1 MTSRERVLAAIEHRT
16 PDRVPVDYWAHAA
29 VTRRIMAALGAEDF
43 EAMLA
48 RLGVD
53 LRNVRGAVRYIG
65 PERHFLA
72 DGRECDAWGVPSGS
86 SGTYAAQV
94 TGAPLAGATTVAEI
108 ERHAPFPDPDW
119 WDYAPIADACVAA
132 GDHAVM
138 GGAWSPFFCH
148 AMYVMGMQELLEAMA
163 ARPAVAEALLTR
175 IADFYL
181 ESSRRHFE
189 AARGRMDI
197 FFMGDD
203 YGGQTGP
210 LISPSMFRRFIKPHL
225 ARLFAQ
231 AHDFGLK
238 VMLHSCG
245 SVYAFIPDLLEI
257 GMDVLD
263 PVQVRA
269 ADMSA
274 EKLAAEFGA
283 DLCLHGS
290 IDTQQTLPFGSP
302 DDVRAEVRS
311 RLELFPHGGFICGP
325 SQEFMEDVPT
335 QNILALYEAAGA
347 YSPPA

>member
-1 MTSRERVLAAIEHRT
+1 MTSRERVMAAIEHRA
-16 PDRVPVDYWAHAA
+16 PDRVPVDYWAHPP
-29 VTRRIMAALGAEDF
+29 VTERVMAALGAADF
-43 EAMLA
+43 ETMLV

-53 LRNVRGAVRYIG
+53 LRNVRGAARYIG
-65 PERHFLA
+65 PPHHYLP
-72 DGRECDAWGVPSGS
+72 DGRECDMWGVPLGS
-86 SGTYAAQV
+86 RGTYAAKV
-94 TGAPLAGATTVAEI
+94 TGAPLASATTVAEV
-108 ERHAPFPDPDW
+108 ERHRPFPDPDW
-119 WDYAPIADACVAA
+119 WDYAPIADACAAA
-132 GDHAVM
+132 GEHAVM

-148 AMYVMGMQELLEAMA
+148 AMYVIGMAELLEAMA

-181 ESSRRHFE
+181 ESCRRHFQ
-189 AARGRMDI
+189 AARGGMDI

-210 LISPSMFRRFIKPHL
+210 LISLSMFRRFIKPHL

-257 GMDVLD
+257 GMEVLD

-269 ADMSA
+269 RDMSID
-274 EKLAAEFGA
+274 KLAAEFGR
-283 DLCLHGS
+283 DLCFHGS
-290 IDTQQTLPFGSP
+290 IDTQQTLPFGTA
-302 DDVRAEVRS
+302 DDVRAEVRA
-311 RLELFPHGGFICGP
+311 RLALFPQGGLICGP

-335 QNILALYEAAGA
+335 ENILALYEAAGA
-347 YSPPA
+347 YSPAA

>member
-1 MTSRERVLAAIEHRT
+1 MTSRERVMAAIEHRA
-16 PDRVPVDYWAHAA
+16 PDRVPVDYWAHRP
-29 VTRRIMAALGAEDF
+29 VTERVMAALGVADE
-43 EAMLA
+43 ESMLR

-53 LRNVRGAVRYIG
+53 LRNVSRAPRYVG
-65 PERHFLA
+65 PEHHFLP
-72 DGRECDAWGVPSGS
+72 DGRECDIWGVPLGRR
-86 SGTYAAQV
+86 GTYASNI
-94 TGAPLAGATTVAEI
+94 TGAPLATATTVREI
-108 ERHAPFPDPDW
+108 ERHEPFPDPDW
-119 WDYAPIADACVAA
+119 WDCSPVLDACARA

-148 AMYVMGMQELLEAMA
+148 AMHVMGMQELLEAMA

-181 ESSRRHFE
+181 ASSRRQFE
-189 AARGRMDI
+189 AAQGRMDI

-210 LISPSMFRRFIKPHL
+210 LISPGMFRRFIKPHL
-225 ARLFAQ
+225 SRLFAQ
-231 AHDFGLK
+231 AREFGIK

-245 SVYAFIPDLLEI
+245 SVHAFIPDLLEI
-257 GMDVLD
+257 GMEVLD

-269 ADMSA
+269 QDMSA
-274 EKLAAEFGA
+274 EKLAADFGA

-311 RLELFPHGGFICGP
+311 RLELFADGGFICAP

-335 QNILALYEAAGA
+335 ENVLAMYEAAGA
-347 YSPPA
+347 LASAD